1 MKLLI
6 LSIYSND
13 KKYNEM
19 LKIQRSYV
27 HQYPNVNYYFI
38 CLRKQTNLIEIEKDI
53 IYVKGEEALLNITYK
68 TIEALNYAL
77 QHIEFDYMI
86 RTNMSTI
93 INIPALIKY
102 CSSITKKS
110 IYTGGNFMSLQWFDY
125 KSGIKD
131 KKLFGTNFFQ
141 GTSIIMSKNVVSY
154 LVKHRKKIRYDIVD
168 DIAFG
173 LFIATYLPSAFVTDK
188 LITFEK
194 VPKNV
199 RLDQLDKHTIFFR
212 NRDYNSSNR
221 KGDIKN
227 MRSIR
232 SMFNKNKFTR
242 KKIKVDSNNPS

>member
-13 KKYNEM
+13 KKYDEM

-27 HQYPNVNYYFI
+27 HQYSNVIYYFV
-38 CLRKQTNLIEIEKDI
+38 CLRKQTNMIEIEKDI
-53 IYVKGEEALLNITYK
+53 IYVKGEEAFLNITYK

-86 RTNMSTI
+86 RTNISTI

-110 IYTGGNFMSLQWFDY
+110 IYTGGNLITLQWFHPEY
-125 KSGIKD
+125 GIKN
-131 KKLFGTNFFQ
+131 KKLFGTKYFQ

-154 LVKHRKKIRYDIVD
+154 MVKYKSKLRYDIID

-173 LFIATYLPSAFVTDK
+173 LFIDTYLPDAFVFENAPS
-188 LITFEK
+188 FEK

-199 RLDQLDKHTIFFR
+199 RLDQLDKNTIFYR
-212 NRDYNSSNR
+212 NRDLKSTDR
-221 KGDIKN
+221 KGDVKN
-227 MRSIR
+227 MRLVR
-232 SMFNKNKFTR
+232 SMFTKNKFTR
-242 KKIKVDSNNPS
+242 KNLRLV